1 LHTLD
6 KPVKKHLL
14 HIFIVLAIA
23 ITLVQC
29 AKRGSPTGGP
39 VDEKPPVILRAYPD
53 NYTRNFKNQI
63 IEIQFDEFVKLKDL
77 QKQLVISPPLK
88 TRPIISPQ
96 GSPAKKITIQITDTL
111 LDNTTYVLNFGESI
125 VDNNEEN
132 PYPYFKYVF
141 STGNVIDSLT
151 LKGRITD
158 ALNFKADEFVNVL
171 LYELN
176 EEYTD
181 SIIYKESPRYVLN
194 TLDSLTTFTMENL
207 KEGTYK
213 MVALKEDNSDLRFD
227 PLRDKMGFVS
237 EPIRVPSDKVYELR
251 MYQQELDP
259 SIKKIT
265 QEAASRL
272 YVSYTGNVDG
282 LVVQPIEKS
291 LVSKSR
297 LTQLEKKDTLQYWY
311 RPVIEQDS
319 ILMITTLN
327 DQEQEFNLRLKK
339 LKKDSL
345 ILKKESGFSLR
356 TPASFSASTPMEKI
370 DTSFIKLIDKDS
382 LQVSFAARLDSL
394 KNKVT
399 LDFERQ
405 EEQKYNLTM
414 FPGAVTDFYGSQ
426 NQDTLDY
433 NFTTKKSTSLGNFSI
448 TINGGSTFP
457 VIIQVTKKDLSVEAE
472 LSVSKNGTYDF
483 FYLNPGD
490 YYIRVIYDSNGNGVY
505 DPGNFLKGTQPEEV
519 FYNPELIQLQAN
531 WDRKYT
537 LSLK

>member
-1 LHTLD
+1 MHTLD

-297 LTQLEKKDTLQYWY
+297 LTQLEKKDTMQYWY

-345 ILKKESGFSLR
+345 TLKKESGFSLR

>member
-1 LHTLD
+1 
-6 KPVKKHLL
+6 VKKHLL

-158 ALNFKADEFVNVL
+158 ALNFKAEEFVNVL

-265 QEAASRL
+265 QEAASRF
-272 YVSYTGNVDG
+272 YVGYTGNVDG

-297 LTQLEKKDTLQYWY
+297 LTQLEKKDTMQYWY

-345 ILKKESGFSLR
+345 TLKKESEFSLR
-356 TPASFSASTPMEKI
+356 TPASFSASTPIEKI
-370 DTSFIKLIDKDS
+370 DTSFIKLFDKDS

-426 NQDTLDY
+426 NLDTLDY

-448 TINGGSTFP
+448 TINGGSSFP

-483 FYLNPGD
+483 FYLNPGA
-490 YYIRVIYDSNGNGVY
+490 YYIRVIYDSNGNGIY
-505 DPGNFLKGTQPEEV
+505 DPGNFLKGIQPEEV

>member
-96 GSPAKKITIQITDTL
+96 GSSAKKITIQITDTL

-457 VIIQVTKKDLSVEAE
+457 VIIQVTKKDLSLEAE

>member
-23 ITLVQC
+23 ITLIQC

-297 LTQLEKKDTLQYWY
+297 LTQLEKKDTMQYWY